1 MKITVK
7 PRIKHCGLFIF
18 AILATVATVYNLLNS
33 SVLRHNK
40 TFRYVACLLG
50 MDLLANVTKSTGHCS
65 VFQLHVPTQAGH
77 ECITMVTKPSPW
89 ICIHKPED
97 DRFISGTIKDG
108 AVWEEHIVNLFQE
121 LLKVDP
127 NLAVIDVGAN
137 IGICNHFIR
146 IKWHSKDFR
155 LHYAH

>member
-1 MKITVK
+1 MKIIVK
-7 PRIKHCGLFIF
+7 PRIKHCCLFIF
-18 AILATVATVYNLLNS
+18 GILATGATIYNLLNS

-50 MDLLANVTKSTGHCS
+50 MDSLANVTRSTGHCS
-65 VFQLHVPTQAGH
+65 VFQLHVSTQAGH
-77 ECITMVTKPSPW
+77 ECLPMATKPSPW

-121 LLKVDP
+121 LLKMDP
-127 NLAVIDVGAN
+127 NLAVIDIGAN
-137 IGICNHFIR
+137 IGIPDKSHR
-146 IKWHSKDFR
+146 IYFSLRIIFKRF
-155 LHYAH
+155 